1 METSRDDFVI
11 AIRSAFL
18 KKGTQQRFS
27 LLSLI
32 FFSLILLILGSLNF
46 KAINY
51 LKITIKE
58 IIYRSSFIVSG
69 PENFIKD
76 YHVVIQKHFNLYREN
91 EKNKSELL
99 SLRSKDLLN
108 QFMILENQRLK
119 IIVDDYLVKSDTVF
133 AKVLS
138 DKGSPFLKSIIINKG
153 SRHNISLGMLAMDGE
168 YLVGKVVE
176 VNYLSSR
183 VLLLSD
189 LNSKIPVTVEPNGL
203 LSILSGTGEKY
214 GIIQYSKEYENI
226 EGESIIYTS
235 GAGGLFKAGIPIG
248 RIKAND
254 LSEKKKVKFFSDF
267 SQLKFLKILSFKENE
282 VEWQN
287 IEIKILLKKYYYSYH

>member
-32 FFSLILLILGSLNF
+32 FFSVIFIILGSLNF
-46 KAINY
+46 KVINY
-51 LKITIKE
+51 LKIGINE
-58 IIYRSSFIVSG
+58 IVYRSSFIVSA

-76 YHVVIQKHFNLYREN
+76 SYLVVQNHFNLYEEN
-91 EKNKSELL
+91 KKNKSELINL
-99 SLRSKDLLN
+99 KSKDLVN
-108 QFMILENQRLK
+108 KFIILENQRLK
-119 IIVDDYLVKSDTVF
+119 SIVEDYLVKSDTIF

-153 SRHNISLGMLAMDGE
+153 SKQSINLGMVAMDGE

-183 VLLLSD
+183 ILLLTD
-189 LNSKIPVTVEPNGL
+189 LNSKIPVIIEPSGL
-203 LSILSGTGEKY
+203 LSIISGTGKDH
-214 GIIQYSKEYENI
+214 GVVQYSKNNDVTQSQGI
-226 EGESIIYTS
+226 VYTS
-235 GAGGLFKAGIPIG
+235 GAGGLFKAGLPVGKI
-248 RIKAND
+248 NNNF
-254 LSEKKKVKFFSDF
+254 LSNENEVKFFSDF
-267 SQLKFLKILSFKENE
+267 SQLKFVKILSNTEKEA
-282 VEWQN
+282 
-287 IEIKILLKKYYYSYH
+287 K